1 MIANFPPYP
10 GYKPSGGQW
19 LGDVPSHWEVTQ
31 LGRIGRLFKGNGGS
45 KEDETTAGVP
55 CVRYGDIYTQHQ
67 YFVRESSGY
76 IAEAKAA
83 DYTPLQYGDVLFA
96 GSGET
101 LEEIGKSAVSLIE
114 GPARCGGDIVVF
126 RPQIE
131 VDPPFLGYAAD
142 YPYSAYQKACMGRGI
157 TVMHIYSDGLKHLT
171 FPLPPLSEQAAI
183 ARYLDHV
190 DRRINRYVRAKQR
203 LIALIEEQK
212 QAIIHHAVTRGLDPD
227 VRLKPSGVEWLGD
240 VPEHWEVRRAKQLMR
255 PVDIRSQTGGE
266 ELLTVSSERGVVPR
280 STASVSMFEAESY
293 VGHKLCWSDD
303 LVINSLWAWARGLG
317 VSPRHGIVSTAYG
330 VYRCRQG
337 SDLDPRFL
345 HHLVRSD
352 SFQWELQVRSKGV
365 WKSRLQLTDAAFL
378 DAPLPVPPLSEQA
391 AIARYLDQATG
402 TIERTIGRARREIEL
417 LGEYRTR
424 LIADVVTGKLDVR
437 KAATALPEVNPSD
450 LEDIPEID
458 DVTVDEFAPELE
470 EVDTWPPIRASLASN
485 A

>member
-1 MIANFPPYP
+1 MFEAESYVGHKLCWSDDLVINSLWAWARGLGVSPRHGIVSTAYGVYRCRQGSDLDPRFLHHLVR
-10 GYKPSGGQW
+10 SDSFQW
-19 LGDVPSHWEVTQ
+19 ELQVRSKGVWKSRLQ
-31 LGRIGRLFKGNGGS
+31 LT
-45 KEDETTAGVP
+45 D
-55 CVRYGDIYTQHQ
+55 
-67 YFVRESSGY
+67 
-76 IAEAKAA
+76 AA
-83 DYTPLQYGDVLFA
+83 FLDAPLPV
-96 GSGET
+96 
-101 LEEIGKSAVSLIE
+101 
-114 GPARCGGDIVVF
+114 
-126 RPQIE
+126 
-131 VDPPFLGYAAD
+131 
-142 YPYSAYQKACMGRGI
+142 
-157 TVMHIYSDGLKHLT
+157 
-171 FPLPPLSEQAAI
+171 PPLSEQAAI

-190 DRRINRYVRAKQR
+190 DRRIARYIQAKQR
-203 LIALIEEQK
+203 LIELLEEEK
-212 QAIIHHAVTRGLDPD
+212 QVIIHRAVTRGLDPN
-227 VRLKPSGVEWLGD
+227 VPLKPSGVEWLGD

-437 KAATALPEVNPSD
+437 KAATALPEVDPSD